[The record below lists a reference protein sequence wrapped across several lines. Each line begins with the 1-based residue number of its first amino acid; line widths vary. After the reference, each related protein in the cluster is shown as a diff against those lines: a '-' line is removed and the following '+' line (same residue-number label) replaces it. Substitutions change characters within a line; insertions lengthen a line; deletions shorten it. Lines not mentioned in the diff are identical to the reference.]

1 MSLKIVRIYDLCRKN
16 LQTSVFTVNDKKS
29 HKTDFMN
36 KSLNARFLSI
46 NHKQYILRN
55 SHKCKIFYLA
65 YGKKK
70 LTLIESKSQSKIFQS
85 ICMNQLQVIHFLYR
99 EYSMYANL

>member
-1 MSLKIVRIYDLCRKN
+1 MNRNFMKSTRGHGKLRFSEYNYDEIDEILLKLFSLKRLRVHFLKSSALLCQR
-16 LQTSVFTVNDKKS
+16 
-29 HKTDFMN
+29 
-36 KSLNARFLSI
+36 A
-46 NHKQYILRN
+46 
-55 SHKCKIFYLA
+55 HKCKIFYLA